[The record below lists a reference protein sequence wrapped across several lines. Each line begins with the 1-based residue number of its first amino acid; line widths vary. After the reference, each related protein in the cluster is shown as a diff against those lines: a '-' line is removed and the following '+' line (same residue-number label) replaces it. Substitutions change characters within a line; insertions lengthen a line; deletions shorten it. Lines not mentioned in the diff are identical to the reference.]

1 MIWLPRIGRA
11 LAAIGNQR
19 VQEKF
24 MTVFGVGVGVG
35 DPHESPD
42 YGDEFFSKLESYLG
56 FACDTPSKEEFERHT
71 ANFMLNYNRQDRAV
85 GLVTP
90 PAHLVPGPLGMRT
103 PLSFSLTPLTHEE
116 KALHTRYEQVCRKV
130 AERKVAQATP
140 EQNVNAFLR
149 LIRYAE
155 HHKDDSSVYN
165 TLYGGGHF
173 DSYKAHPHK
182 DIKKWGG
189 HSNAAGAYQFLFSTW
204 NEAKRNGI
212 VSDFT
217 PESQD
222 KLARYRLAKRGAL
235 PYIENGD
242 IENAISKLS
251 KEWVSLP
258 GGSQSKTTM
267 AEACALFN
275 KYLAEEMANAQKIPL
290 HN

>member
-1 MIWLPRIGRA
+1 MVWPPRIGRA

-71 ANFMLNYNRQDRAV
+71 VNFMLNYNRQDRAV

-103 PLSFSLTPLTHEE
+103 PLSFSLIPLTHEE

-130 AERKVAQATP
+130 AERKFAQATP

-173 DSYKAHPHK
+173 SGYATHPNK
-182 DIKKWGG
+182 NGTTRWG
-189 HSNAAGAYQFLFSTW
+189 HTSPAAGAYQILWSTW
-204 NEAKRNGI
+204 DEQRRRGLVK
-212 VSDFT
+212 DFS
-217 PESQD
+217 PAAQD
-222 KLARYRLAKRGAL
+222 AIAREKLKTRGAT
-235 PYIENGD
+235 PYIEKGD
-242 IENAISKLS
+242 IESAIPKLR
-251 KEWVSLP
+251 KEWTSLP
-258 GGSQSKTTM
+258 GAAQSKM
-267 AEACALFN
+267 SMQEARHLFN
-275 KYLAEEMANAQKIPL
+275 KFVADETNRD
-290 HN
+290 N